1 MKSLYLF
8 ATLTLPLIATF
19 SVQAPRVLAQE
30 AEKLSPEDVLSK
42 RLSSIEKRTLKL
54 IRSTKKPIT
63 ERIDTLLNQYE
74 IMSEDQSLVAK
85 INALQK
91 HLTDNCQLKIDPS
104 RPLGLMERLD
114 NLEEFSMNHDLK
126 KRTELSFEKRMAL
139 MRKDLKHLGVDI
151 LLAGHP
157 RDIVDV
163 LEVRL
168 FEIELKR
175 EESKKPMPFRA
186 ANGEIIF
193 PK

>member
-8 ATLTLPLIATF
+8 ATLTLPVIATF
-19 SVQAPRVLAQE
+19 SGQVTSVFAQE
-30 AEKLSPEDVLSK
+30 SESLSPEDIIDK
-42 RLSSIEKRTLKL
+42 RMSSIEKRTLKL

-74 IMSEDQSLVAK
+74 IPSEDQSLVAK
-85 INALQK
+85 IDVLQK

-104 RPLGLMERLD
+104 RTLGMMERLD
-114 NLEEFSMNHDLK
+114 NLEEFSMNYDLK
-126 KRTELSFEKRMAL
+126 KRATLSFEKRTAL
-139 MRKDLKHLGVDI
+139 LKKDLKRLGIEI

-168 FEIELKR
+168 FELEIKR